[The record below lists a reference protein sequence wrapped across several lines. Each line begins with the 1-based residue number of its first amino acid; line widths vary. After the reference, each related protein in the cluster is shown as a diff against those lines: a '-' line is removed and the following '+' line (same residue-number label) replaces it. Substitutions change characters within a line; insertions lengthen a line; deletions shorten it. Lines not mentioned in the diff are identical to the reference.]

1 VYINIS
7 NVIDIETMF
16 LYYFKVV

>member
-7 NVIDIETMF
+7 NVNDIETMF

>member
-7 NVIDIETMF
+7 NVMDIETMF